1 MNVGDNI
8 KKLRELK
15 NYSQKS
21 MAQMLDIS
29 QKSYSNIENAGNAIT
44 IELIDKIAKALN
56 VSFNKILELN
66 ADAILNNNS
75 QHGGLSQLNNAPSYN
90 YLNEKQNELYEK
102 LLVEK
107 DERIKQFEELIKL
120 KDSLILCKQPKK

>member
-1 MNVGDNI
+1 
-8 KKLRELK
+8 
-15 NYSQKS
+15 
-21 MAQMLDIS
+21 MLDIS

-44 IELIDKIAKALN
+44 IETVDKIAKVLN

-66 ADAILNNNS
+66 ADAIFNKNS

-102 LLVEK
+102 LLLEK

-120 KDSLILCKQPKK
+120 KNSIIAGKPLKK